1 MAFTERKN
9 SHARNFHRWKFNVA
23 DVAKGDNA
31 GLQFLIDSVSTKAAL
46 RRANARATGFTLVL
60 VYH

>member
-9 SHARNFHRWKFNVA
+9 SHARNFHRWKFHVA

-46 RRANARATGFTLVL
+46 GRAKRATGLTLVL